1 MTRKRSGIS
10 SCFYA
15 GRTIVITGGDGG
27 IGLATRFTYAA
38 MLRHILKEGREE
50 FIAKI
55 PLGRIGQAE
64 EVASVIEFLCGLS
77 TTYIT
82 PRSSM

>member
-1 MTRKRSGIS
+1 
-10 SCFYA
+10 
-15 GRTIVITGGDGG
+15 
-27 IGLATRFTYAA
+27 
-38 MLRHILKEGREE
+38 MLSHILKEGREE